1 MGKYLKKGDKIEI
14 EGRLQVSSYTDK
26 NDIKRTSSEVVVER
40 LGFLQ
45 VRKEEDKLV
54 VKDEPKKE
62 EKLSDDVFADFGKQ
76 IEITDEDIAF

>member
-54 VKDEPKKE
+54 VKEEPKK
-62 EKLSDDVFADFGKQ
+62 KKNYQMMFLQ
-76 IEITDEDIAF
+76 ILVDK